1 MLGWMDEVFVLFAW
15 VKVHAWIMYRLVYK
29 WLHIEVSDCDI
40 GFAVLCWNFVLNFQL
55 SAIGPPKHGRTKEM
69 DVLFTHLPENHLQC
83 ITALHESLATAIRM
97 LMVKMYR
104 SWISL

>member
-40 GFAVLCWNFVLNFQL
+40 GFAVLRWNFVLNFQL

-69 DVLFTHLPENHLQC
+69 DGCSHICLKIICNASLHFMNHWPLLSGC
-83 ITALHESLATAIRM
+83 
-97 LMVKMYR
+97 
-104 SWISL
+104 